1 MRALASAGDNVVVKT
16 PGDGVVVVVAAEEG
30 VATERAEVV
39 PVAIHYRAPRPQKL
53 IRLPVATDVMET
65 GDGIID
71 VVV

>member
-39 PVAIHYRAPRPQKL
+39 PVA
-53 IRLPVATDVMET
+53 TDVMET